1 MVQLSRAFKQFTRT
15 SLIAKVLGVLRV
27 LVIYDTFG
35 FNEEYGRFL
44 IQLGPVLLISALVD
58 YSIQERQN
66 KSAWYFGGEYI
77 LLLLTTIVT
86 GVILK
91 WLTWQY
97 LLLITLSFNHL
108 ILFSLI
114 KSRLIDD
121 FERVS
126 ILNSFAQLM
135 ITCFLYF
142 YNQIDIL
149 IISRILSPVLS
160 YIVILKLMKIRF
172 TTNLTNYFFSLFT
185 NTTLLLFPLLRLLI
199 SIFVDTKITYFEYGL
214 TIAMALYAIAI
225 KNGLIIKEKI
235 LFRAKIL
242 RSSYIFI
249 IAAIVMKYF
258 TNESSFNYLTS
269 SSLFLVGVL
278 IIVYN
283 FENWAINKG
292 KEMYSLPTL
301 IIVSIASL
309 IFFM

>member
-1 MVQLSRAFKQFTRT
+1 MILLSRAFKQFTRT

-66 KSAWYFGGEYI
+66 KTAWHFGGEYI
-77 LLLLTTIVT
+77 VLLLTTIVT

-97 LLLITLSFNHL
+97 LLLLTLSFNHL
-108 ILFSLI
+108 VLFSLI

-126 ILNSFAQLM
+126 ILNSLAQLM

-160 YIVILKLMKIRF
+160 NIFILKLMKIRF
-172 TTNLTNYFFSLFT
+172 TTNLTNYFLSLLT
-185 NTTLLLFPLLRLLI
+185 NTTLLLFPLLRILI

-214 TIAMALYAIAI
+214 TIAMTLYTIVI

-235 LFRAKIL
+235 LFGSKIVH
-242 RSSYIFI
+242 SSYIFI
-249 IAAIVMKYF
+249 IAAIAMKYF
-258 TNESSFNYLTS
+258 TNELSFNYLTS

-278 IIVYN
+278 IVVYN